1 MSRSRVCH
9 CACACA
15 HSWVRL
21 FVTVWTVASQT
32 PLSMGIL
39 QARMLEWIAIPFS
52 MLFPTSGCFP
62 DPGIEPMSLVSPA
75 LAGGFFFFFLLLS
88 HQGSPSVLEFKSKNS
103 YLCRFPREVPWR
115 LMGRCLS
122 LRSQPCPHADPA
134 PHSWAMVTA
143 STTAAASTSATATE
157 MSHHSSLKEHI

>member
-1 MSRSRVCH
+1 MCTQLGPTVCDCVDCSQPDSSVHGDSPGKNAGVDCHSLLHAVSYFRVF
-9 CACACA
+9 
-15 HSWVRL
+15 SWPRDRTHV
-21 FVTVWTVASQT
+21 
-32 PLSMGIL
+32 
-39 QARMLEWIAIPFS
+39 
-52 MLFPTSGCFP
+52 SG
-62 DPGIEPMSLVSPA
+62 VSC
-75 LAGGFFFFFLLLS
+75 LGRRIFFFLLLC

-157 MSHHSSLKEHI
+157 MSHHSSLKEHIWKYGECC